1 MRMRRVA
8 ALLVVICILVGCAPS
23 DESPRDYCAE
33 SPGELLDQLQEEM
46 PTGKSFQDYC
56 SESQREFLNQTQADY
71 PVELIFHCLTETDA
85 SYKTTDEEI
94 ISEILQV
101 LRGITV
107 VSKSSIR
114 STDNRILEFV
124 TEEGDTCS
132 FRFDGR
138 LFQGSDNACYVLS
151 GDDKLWQLAR
161 TIREEDPE
169 YQKLIR

>member
-1 MRMRRVA
+1 MKKVA
-8 ALLVVICILVGCAPS
+8 ALLFLVVIYILAGCTPS
-23 DESPRDYCAE
+23 DETLEGYCTKSLE
-33 SPGELLDQLQEEM
+33 EFLDQPQEEM
-46 PTGKSFQDYC
+46 PIGKSLQDYC
-56 SESQREFLNQTQADY
+56 TESQREFLNQTQADY

-124 TEEGDTCS
+124 TDEGDTCS